1 MPKQTIT
8 QAQRER
14 FLEALAETR
23 NVTVAARAAGIARRA
38 ALALKAGDPDFAEA
52 WADAEE
58 EATDLLEHAARRRAI
73 EGWEEPVYYHGQ
85 EIGRVRRF
93 SEELMLLFLRAE
105 RPGKFGERPG
115 GGGDRAKAEGH
126 AKGRGNGHDHDLSG
140 GWRDDEVER
149 HGNLLIV
156 PAELDAETWNRKAG
170 EQQRKLMA
178 GAAPPSAPRPST
190 GPG

>member
-1 MPKQTIT
+1 MPKRDTIT
-8 QAQRER
+8 AAQRDR

-38 ALALKAGDPDFAEA
+38 ALALRSQDADFAEA

-58 EATDLLEHAARRRAI
+58 EATDLLEHAARKRAL
-73 EGWEEPVYYHGQ
+73 EGWEEPVHYHGQ

-105 RPGKFGERPG
+105 RPEKFGERPG
-115 GGGDRAKAEGH
+115 GGERSRAKANGH
-126 AKGRGNGHDHDLSG
+126 AGGNADDLAG

-178 GAAPPSAPRPST
+178 SVAAARPTFS
-190 GPG
+190 PESPLA

>member
-1 MPKQTIT
+1 MPKHATIT
-8 QAQRER
+8 QAQRGR
-14 FLEALAETR
+14 FLEALAESR

-38 ALALKAGDPDFAEA
+38 ALALRSQDADFAEA

-58 EATDLLEHAARRRAI
+58 EATDLLEHAARKRAL
-73 EGWEEPVYYHGQ
+73 EGWEEPVHYHGQ

-105 RPGKFGERPG
+105 RPEKFGERPG
-115 GGGDRAKAEGH
+115 GGERTRAKS
-126 AKGRGNGHDHDLSG
+126 NGQANADDLAG
-140 GWRDDEVER
+140 GWSDDEVER

-178 GAAPPSAPRPST
+178 GVAGVADTWDPP
-190 GPG
+190 GP